1 MYVCMFPESRDVY
14 ATLLRARRELGFSIV
29 VQLRFAITGRERGGG
44 GKKGKL
50 PHKARLIYLLSKAAT
65 GIDLR

>member
-1 MYVCMFPESRDVY
+1 MFSSGS
-14 ATLLRARRELGFSIV
+14 ASLRNYW
-29 VQLRFAITGRERGGG
+29 QREREERG
-44 GKKGKL
+44 GKKGKV